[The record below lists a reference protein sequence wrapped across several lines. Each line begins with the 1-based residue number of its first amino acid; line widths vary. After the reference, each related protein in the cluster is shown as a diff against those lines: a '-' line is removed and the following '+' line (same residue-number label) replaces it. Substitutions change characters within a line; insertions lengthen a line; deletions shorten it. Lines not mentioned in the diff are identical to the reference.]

1 MKKILIV
8 EDDPLLNNTLA
19 YNLNEMD
26 REIVSAFTIEEAE
39 NHLAEST
46 FDLAILDVNLP
57 DGSGLDLCKQI
68 KYMSDT
74 PVIFLTVNDL
84 ESDMIRGYEVGA
96 DDYVTKLLPIS
107 VFRKKVTALL
117 DMLSKKA
124 GTDIYDNG
132 NLHIDYSSLRASIE
146 GQNIVFTPMEFRTL
160 KVFTD
165 KQGKLLTRQT
175 LIDKLW
181 DEDEK
186 YVDEHTLTSIISR
199 IRGKIENHGY
209 QYIKT
214 VYGMGYM
221 WLGERDDL

>member
-132 NLHIDYSSLRASIE
+132 HLHIDYSSLRASIE